1 MWVGEAADRR
11 RIGEPP
17 GAPREPGWPA
27 MGRAGC
33 QGSRGAGA
41 QHGEGEG
48 AQNHQVTRRA
58 QLPGDGCGA
67 RTGAARSRMATSA

>member
-33 QGSRGAGA
+33 QGSRGAW
-41 QHGEGEG
+41 
-48 AQNHQVTRRA
+48 RA
-58 QLPGDGCGA
+58 TWGG
-67 RTGAARSRMATSA
+67 MATLA